1 MMMSLLVPIL
11 TTLFLVF
18 IQGLLLQTACTVAGE
33 RKPDY
38 GHALATVLLA
48 SLAAGI
54 GSFAFSWTIGLLLWL
69 FSSWLSWLA
78 TLAFGLSITAAIYR
92 PRLGLTAPS
101 ALGVAVLHALM
112 GSVVSAA
119 LWALVRYL
127 QS

>member
-1 MMMSLLVPIL
+1 MMLSLLVPIL
-11 TTLFLVF
+11 TTLFLVA

-33 RKPDY
+33 RKPEY
-38 GHALATVLLA
+38 GHALVTVLLA

-78 TLAFGLSITAAIYR
+78 TLGVGLAITAAVYR
-92 PRLGLTAPS
+92 PRLNLTAAS
-101 ALGVAVLHALM
+101 ALGVAILHGLM
-112 GSVVSAA
+112 SSVVSAA
-119 LWALVRYL
+119 LWALIRYL